1 MWGAGSRG
9 KETGQWARRESRDQL
24 VSSVHQP
31 LIAWEGD
38 PATDYTHARTHTFLS
53 LQSDM
58 LRSLATTRPTVNADD
73 LLKVKKFTEDFGQ
86 EG

>member
-1 MWGAGSRG
+1 MTGKGLGSARQLPPAVSAASV
-9 KETGQWARRESRDQL
+9 GQRC
-24 VSSVHQP
+24 
-31 LIAWEGD
+31 
-38 PATDYTHARTHTFLS
+38 PAAVGVPMPCPTRSEPRAHPPV

-58 LRSLATTRPTVNADD
+58 LRSLATTRPTVNAED

>member
-1 MWGAGSRG
+1 M
-9 KETGQWARRESRDQL
+9 AR
-24 VSSVHQP
+24 VGGGPYPVPTPTSVPGLSCLSLP
-31 LIAWEGD
+31 L
-38 PATDYTHARTHTFLS
+38 

>member
-1 MWGAGSRG
+1 MGLPGSSHLWSLLLPWGTGTPVPWGSL
-9 KETGQWARRESRDQL
+9 SRAL
-24 VSSVHQP
+24 
-31 LIAWEGD
+31 AWSE
-38 PATDYTHARTHTFLS
+38 PRAHPPV

-58 LRSLATTRPTVNADD
+58 LRSLATTRPTVNDED

>member
-1 MWGAGSRG
+1 MAPGGGYGSSLPLTCPPATVLSPQGRAGCWGRPWSP
-9 KETGQWARRESRDQL
+9 TL
-24 VSSVHQP
+24 VSGLSP
-31 LIAWEGD
+31 PI
-38 PATDYTHARTHTFLS
+38 PA

-58 LRSLATTRPTVNADD
+58 LRSLATTRPTVNAED